1 MEHGFGMDLS
11 DVASSANPAID
22 DAQALMR
29 GAARLLYQ
37 MGYSAIPEFILP
49 DGRRADL
56 MAIGRKGEMTIVE
69 IKSGIADFRADSKWE
84 NYQGYCERIYFA
96 VSQRFPHDTVQLIT

>member
-37 MGYSAIPEFILP
+37 MGYSAIP
-49 DGRRADL
+49 
-56 MAIGRKGEMTIVE
+56 
-69 IKSGIADFRADSKWE
+69 
-84 NYQGYCERIYFA
+84 
-96 VSQRFPHDTVQLIT
+96 

>member
-1 MEHGFGMDLS
+1 MEHAGLMDLT
-11 DVASSANPAID
+11 DVASASNPDID

-29 GAARLLYQ
+29 GAARLLWQ
-37 MGYSAIPEFILP
+37 MGFSAIPEFILP

-69 IKSGIADFRADSKWE
+69 IKSGIADFRADNKWE
-84 NYQGYCERIYFA
+84 NYQGYA
-96 VSQRFPHDTVQLIT
+96 